1 MGEDQG
7 GLERGCVRGQRP
19 VERTRRGAPSRAGS
33 VKSSVRATVSA
44 GPCRARSPA
53 SVASRSATSVGGVGV
68 ATAWVACASSA
79 R

>member
-1 MGEDQG
+1 M
-7 GLERGCVRGQRP
+7 
-19 VERTRRGAPSRAGS
+19 
-33 VKSSVRATVSA
+33 KSSVRATASA

-53 SVASRSATSVGGVGV
+53 SVASRSAASVGCVGG